1 VAPACAIGVVPA
13 ASYVS
18 VTVSYQV
25 PVFVPFL
32 NLGLSDPGKGYRT
45 VSATETMRIDPCGIG
60 Q

>member
-1 VAPACAIGVVPA
+1 VQPACAIGVVPDG
-13 ASYVS
+13 SYVS

-32 NLGLSDPGKGYRT
+32 NLVFADPGKDYRT
-45 VSATETMRIDPCGIG
+45 VSATEIMRIDPCGIG

>member
-1 VAPACAIGVVPA
+1 
-13 ASYVS
+13 VS

-32 NLGLSDPGKGYRT
+32 NLVLSDPGKGYRT